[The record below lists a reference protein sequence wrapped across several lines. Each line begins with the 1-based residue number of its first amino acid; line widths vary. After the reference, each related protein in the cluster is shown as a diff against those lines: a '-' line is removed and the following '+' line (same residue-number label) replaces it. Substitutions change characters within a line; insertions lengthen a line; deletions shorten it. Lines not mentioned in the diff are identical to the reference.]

1 MIRAYCGERLTAE
14 RMAPLVLLL
23 TTAAQAGRSMTLIG
37 LGMDALMA
45 SLLSAQFRVW
55 DDLADRDRDAR
66 SHPNRVLVR
75 MTDPWPVKALCAL
88 LGVIGVAVIAL
99 RTSSVLPL
107 VLLILL
113 NAAVALCYATRG
125 ERNLAS
131 DQLLLARYAA
141 FVLIIS
147 KSAGQARAFTLT
159 LSMAAVFLA
168 LSIYEGLHDRTSP
181 IARRPVVLT
190 GESILLVGT
199 LAVLG
204 GHL

>member
-1 MIRAYCGERLTAE
+1 MIREYCAERLTAE

-88 LGVIGVAVIAL
+88 LGVIAAAVIAL

-125 ERNLAS
+125 ERGLAS

-147 KSAGQARAFTLT
+147 KSAG
-159 LSMAAVFLA
+159 
-168 LSIYEGLHDRTSP
+168 
-181 IARRPVVLT
+181 
-190 GESILLVGT
+190 
-199 LAVLG
+199 
-204 GHL
+204 